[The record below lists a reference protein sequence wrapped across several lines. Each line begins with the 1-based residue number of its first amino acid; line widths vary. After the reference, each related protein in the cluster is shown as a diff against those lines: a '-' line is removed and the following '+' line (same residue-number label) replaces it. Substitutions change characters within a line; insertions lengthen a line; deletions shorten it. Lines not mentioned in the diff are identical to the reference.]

1 MEFGILGP
9 LRAVGPDGPIE
20 LGAPKQRALLA
31 MLLLAHREAAVS
43 AERLTDAL
51 WGEEPPATAPK
62 ALQVYVSQLRRAL
75 GPGQPIVTR
84 GAGYAIELEP
94 GQLDLERFE
103 TLTDA
108 ARSARADGRLA
119 DAAATLRDAL
129 ALFRGPPLAD
139 APLLGPAASEAG
151 RLAAVRLATLE
162 ERLELDLALGEHAAV
177 AGELE
182 TLAAE
187 HPYRERLHAQLMLAL
202 YRGGRQADALEAFRR
217 VRHALVEELG
227 LDPGRELQRLEAAIL
242 TQDPALDLA
251 PAAAPAAVAPRRAEP
266 ARPPLPVAATPL
278 LGRADD
284 VATAIALLADPD
296 VRLLTLTGPG
306 GIGKTRLA
314 RELAERLEPRF
325 EDGARFVALAAVA
338 DPERVVPAI
347 AQALGALESEGQN
360 PFEALV
366 ALLAERELLLVL
378 DNLEQVLA
386 AAPELGQAARR
397 RPAGEAADHEPRGA
411 APGRASTSSRSLRSP
426 RPRPRTCSCAVRAR
440 STRGSRSA
448 RTSRRA
454 SSGSASASTGCRWRS
469 SSLPRARR
477 SSPPAAILERLERRL
492 DLLSAGARDAPA
504 RQQTLRATID
514 WSYDL
519 LDPPAQRLFAQLG
532 VFVGGWTLEA
542 AEAVCGPGALDGLE
556 HARRTRAS
564 SPPPKVASGCSRPCA
579 STPSSGSR
587 RTAGSRRP
595 GAPTRQ
601 AFAAFADEADLG
613 MRSADA
619 GAWLDRLHADRENVR
634 AAIDFAVAGA
644 IADTALALCDGGL
657 ALLGGPRATSPKAG
671 RSRTPRWPSGE
682 GTPREPL
689 RRARRCGGAGRRAGR
704 LRRGPHP
711 LRGVAGD
718 RARARR
724 AGVASRARSP
734 TSATSRST
742 RVTSSEAIRLYEES
756 IALWR
761 EIGHDRGLSVI
772 TQNLGLAQSG
782 AGRHER
788 AAALLEESVV
798 LARRAG
804 DPAHLASTL
813 RSLGRAL
820 LIGDRDRAEVL
831 PIVQESLR
839 ALAAARR
846 SPRAGGVPG
855 DAGRR
860 RRAAARGAADR
871 RRRERARGRRA
882 RPPARRGAVGVR
894 GQGAA
899 ARDAR
904 SRRASRP
911 RRARARGSTCAR
923 RSRARP
929 LSQNANDPHGAG
941 RR

>member
-1 MEFGILGP
+1 MGRSSSARP
-9 LRAVGPDGPIE
+9 SSARCWRCCCWRTARP
-20 LGAPKQRALLA
+20 RC
-31 MLLLAHREAAVS
+31 S

-84 GAGYAIELEP
+84 GAGYAIEFEP

-217 VRHALVEELG
+217 VRHSLVEELG

-386 AAPELGQAARR
+386 AAPELGQVLAAAPRVKLLITSRAALRLAGEHELAIAPLAPAPAADLFLRRARALNPRLALGEDEQAGVVRICERLDGLPLAIELAAARSKVL
-397 RPAGEAADHEPRGA
+397 A
-411 APGRASTSSRSLRSP
+411 
-426 RPRPRTCSCAVRAR
+426 
-440 STRGSRSA
+440 
-448 RTSRRA
+448 
-454 SSGSASASTGCRWRS
+454 
-469 SSLPRARR
+469 
-477 SSPPAAILERLERRL
+477 PAAILERLERRL

-504 RQQTLRATID
+504 RHQTLRATID

-556 HARRTRAS
+556 QLVGQSLVTPAEGRFGMLQTVREYALERLAQDGGLEATRRAH
-564 SPPPKVASGCSRPCA
+564 G
-579 STPSSGSR
+579 
-587 RTAGSRRP
+587 
-595 GAPTRQ
+595 Q

-634 AAIDFAVAGA
+634 AAIDSAVAGGDP
-644 IADTALALCDGGL
+644 DTALALCTAVWRYWVVRGHLTEGRALADAALAGGGGTPENRFGALDGAGVLAGEQGDFASARTHFEASL
-657 ALLGGPRATSPKAG
+657 ALARELGAP
-671 RSRTPRWPSGE
+671 E
-682 GTPREPL
+682 YL
-689 RRARRCGGAGRRAGR
+689 
-704 LRRGPHP
+704 
-711 LRGVAGD
+711 
-718 RARARR
+718 ARA
-724 AGVASRARSP
+724 SP

-742 RVTSSEAIRLYEES
+742 RVTS
-756 IALWR
+756 
-761 EIGHDRGLSVI
+761 
-772 TQNLGLAQSG
+772 
-782 AGRHER
+782 
-788 AAALLEESVV
+788 
-798 LARRAG
+798 
-804 DPAHLASTL
+804 
-813 RSLGRAL
+813 
-820 LIGDRDRAEVL
+820 
-831 PIVQESLR
+831 
-839 ALAAARR
+839 ARR
-846 SPRAGGVPG
+846 SASTRSRWGCG
-855 DAGRR
+855 
-860 RRAAARGAADR
+860 
-871 RRRERARGRRA
+871 
-882 RPPARRGAVGVR
+882 
-894 GQGAA
+894 
-899 ARDAR
+899 AR
-904 SRRASRP
+904 SATS
-911 RRARARGSTCAR
+911 
-923 RSRARP
+923 
-929 LSQNANDPHGAG
+929 AG
-941 RR
+941 